1 MSGMDLN
8 AMSAAST
15 RFGELDPDMGDYVRL
30 QFAISA
36 YLSAVGQKAGT
47 LEVID
52 AYVNSE
58 PGKSWADAY
67 APIPAPSVA
76 EAAEPVAWQH
86 RSQFFNKDSQVL
98 CAWSDWDDGKASDQ
112 LKARCSAG
120 FGNFEERPLFT
131 HPAPSPVV
139 PSGLEALEPAAF
151 ANAAFFTE
159 RRAEFEQNG
168 TVVEARPRGMCMH
181 PLYSA
186 DAIAALIAER
196 DEAKRW
202 RQEVEALSA
211 QWMEETGQAY
221 AYVGIRDYAAVKERA
236 ETAERALSAALTRI
250 AEIEGETIE
259 RIAKANERLPN
270 IETPLMGGD
279 NLAIC
284 LCSFFDD
291 GDKETE
297 DDTGW
302 SQRARDGYE
311 EVIKAIRD
319 HYSATIRSSATK
331 QEKADAA
338 TLRALAD
345 RKEGDA

>member
-1 MSGMDLN
+1 MSGLDEGFCPCGN
-8 AMSAAST
+8 VIAANCACDAETLALVRSVWN
-15 RFGELDPDMGDYVRL
+15 MGL
-30 QFAISA
+30 TT
-36 YLSAVGQKAGT
+36 VGQKAGAV
-47 LEVID
+47 EAIAGIID
-52 AYVNSE
+52 SY
-58 PGKSWADAY
+58 KSRQRTDDTADEMA
-67 APIPAPSVA
+67 AAILALIPAPSVA

-236 ETAERALSAALTRI
+236 ETAERALTAALNRI

-259 RIAKANERLPN
+259 RCAKIAEAEAKAV
-270 IETPLMGGD
+270 
-279 NLAIC
+279 
-284 LCSFFDD
+284 D
-291 GDKETE
+291 GRNADRYWQSK
-297 DDTGW
+297 
-302 SQRARDGYE
+302 RIA
-311 EVIKAIRD
+311 A
-319 HYSATIRSSATK
+319 AIRSSATK
-331 QEKADAA
+331 QEKA
-338 TLRALAD
+338 
-345 RKEGDA
+345 E